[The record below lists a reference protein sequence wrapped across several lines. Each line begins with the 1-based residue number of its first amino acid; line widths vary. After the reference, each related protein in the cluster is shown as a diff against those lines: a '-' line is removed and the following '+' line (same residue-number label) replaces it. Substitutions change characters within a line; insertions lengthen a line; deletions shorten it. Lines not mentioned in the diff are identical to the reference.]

1 MTAFLAL
8 VARDL
13 RLAMR
18 QGSDAAMVLIF
29 YLLAV
34 LLFPFGVGPEPN
46 ILARISTGVLWVTA
60 LLAALLSLERL
71 FVSEHEDGSLD
82 QLALLPLPLALV
94 VLAKVLAHWL
104 LTGLPLTILAPAL
117 AVALGM
123 DSTAYPV
130 LIVALALGTPTLS
143 LIGALGA
150 ALTLG
155 ARRAGALLALLIL
168 PLYIPALIFGV
179 AAVDAALAGLA
190 AGPHLAIL
198 GALLLAAIPLCP
210 WAAAAALRQALE

>member
-8 VARDL
+8 VGRDL
-13 RLAMR
+13 RLALR

-82 QLALLPLPLALV
+82 QLALLPLPLPLV
-94 VLAKVLAHWL
+94 VLAKVFAHWL
-104 LTGLPLTILAPAL
+104 LTGLPLTVLAPVL

-123 DSTAYPV
+123 DASAYPV
-130 LIVALALGTPTLS
+130 LIVALVLGTPTLS

-190 AGPHLAIL
+190 TGPHLAIL

-210 WAAAAALRQALE
+210 WATAAALRQALE

>member
-1 MTAFLAL
+1 MTGFLAL

-13 RLAMR
+13 RLALR
-18 QGSDAAMVLIF
+18 QGSDAAMVLVF

-46 ILARISTGVLWVTA
+46 ILARISTGVLWVMA

-82 QLALLPLPLALV
+82 QLALLPLPLPLV

-104 LTGLPLTILAPAL
+104 LTGLPLTVLAPVL

-123 DSTAYPV
+123 DAVAYPV
-130 LIVALALGTPTLS
+130 LIAALALGTPTLS

-155 ARRAGALLALLIL
+155 AHRAGALLALLIL

-179 AAVDAALAGLA
+179 AAVDAALAGLST
-190 AGPHLAIL
+190 GPHLAIL

-210 WAAAAALRQALE
+210 WATAAALRQALE